1 MGSSTKSKVDRAGS
15 KVTKLIDL
23 AEYEKG
29 SIVSKTLIDRKAV
42 AVTIFAFDEFQ
53 GIVKHVLPHD
63 ALVYVLDGEAE
74 VAISG
79 KSHTVKT
86 CEMIHLPANKP
97 DAISAKSKFK
107 MMLITIK
114 E

>member
-1 MGSSTKSKVDRAGS
+1 MGSSTKSKVDRAES
-15 KVTKLIDL
+15 IVTRLTDL

-29 SIVSKTLIDRKAV
+29 SIVSKTLIDRKAF

-74 VAISG
+74 VAISS
-79 KSHTVKT
+79 KSYTVNT
-86 CEMIHLPANKP
+86 GEMIHLPANKP
-97 DAISAKSKFK
+97 HAINAKSKFK

>member
-1 MGSSTKSKVDRAGS
+1 MGSSAKSKVDRAES
-15 KVTKLIDL
+15 IVTKLTDL
-23 AEYEKG
+23 PQYEKG

-42 AVTIFAFDEFQ
+42 AVTIFAFDGFQ

-79 KSHTVKT
+79 KSHTVKMG
-86 CEMIHLPANKP
+86 EMIRLPANKP
-97 DAISAKSKFK
+97 HAISAKSKFK